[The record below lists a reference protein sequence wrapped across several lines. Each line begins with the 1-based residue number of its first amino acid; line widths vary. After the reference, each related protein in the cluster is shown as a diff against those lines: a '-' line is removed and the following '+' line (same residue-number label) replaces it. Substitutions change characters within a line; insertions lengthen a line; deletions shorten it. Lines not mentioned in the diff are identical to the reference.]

1 MRKALLVS
9 SADYGI
15 CTGPANGRRSVR
27 PAAWGMQRRRCA
39 SRCRGLRRAVSGWQ
53 TYAAATR
60 RRGACSLRPLARLV
74 CVCCRGPSP
83 KLQLE
88 WAQMACVAFFRMI
101 EGCDPEQ
108 YAVLDLDII
117 GAARFQVPH

>member
-1 MRKALLVS
+1 MGHAAPPLRLKMPWLA
-9 SADYGI
+9 
-15 CTGPANGRRSVR
+15 TRRFR
-27 PAAWGMQRRRCA
+27 
-39 SRCRGLRRAVSGWQ
+39 LRQ